1 MPLPWA
7 ALALDGNVG
16 HGSGVSATFAR
27 WLGLLAMAAGG
38 CPRDS
43 ARRRRAPRADFE
55 IRRIDG
61 AVASERSSLRLP
73 WDENA
78 GKLVR
83 LQVKDPS
90 GRMTWVTKAVHD
102 EAP

>member
-1 MPLPWA
+1 MFEWRV
-7 ALALDGNVG
+7 DG
-16 HGSGVSATFAR
+16 S
-27 WLGLLAMAAGG
+27 
-38 CPRDS
+38 
-43 ARRRRAPRADFE
+43 
-55 IRRIDG
+55 
-61 AVASERSSLRLP
+61 VASERSSLRLP

-90 GRMTWVTKAVHD
+90 GRMTWVTKAVHE

>member
-1 MPLPWA
+1 MA
-7 ALALDGNVG
+7 FLDGTLSSDGDGDELMFEWRVD
-16 HGSGVSATFAR
+16 GS
-27 WLGLLAMAAGG
+27 
-38 CPRDS
+38 
-43 ARRRRAPRADFE
+43 
-55 IRRIDG
+55 
-61 AVASERSSLRLP
+61 VASERSSLRLP

-90 GRMTWVTKAVHD
+90 GRMTWVTKAVHE